1 MFPDQK
7 TQEIHQKYQ
16 VEKCCLYQ
24 NLTDTDSTSLF
35 FVLICNLN
43 CSISEEKARNIKFE
57 IMLKNKVF
65 DWLDLSAEF
74 FEQFDCRNEKLK
86 KRVGFL
92 KLKVLISQM

>member
-1 MFPDQK
+1 
-7 TQEIHQKYQ
+7 
-16 VEKCCLYQ
+16 
-24 NLTDTDSTSLF
+24 
-35 FVLICNLN
+35 
-43 CSISEEKARNIKFE
+43 
-57 IMLKNKVF
+57 MLKNKVF

>member
-7 TQEIHQKYQ
+7 TQEIHQKYP

-57 IMLKNKVF
+57 IMLKSKVF

-74 FEQFDCRNEKLK
+74 FNNLIVEMKNWK
-86 KRVGFL
+86 KELGFWNW
-92 KLKVLISQM
+92 KYW